1 MAEDIDDLLEEVES
15 KFLTKDNK
23 KTKSKSN
30 RKEKRD
36 NDYDIDD
43 ILDDIQVE
51 PIAKGSVPSAPNG
64 TATDLRPAS
73 GRKCFPVYIGG
84 ALCSQGMASSVNQRS
99 CDKLRCTSCDFKVC
113 SFDNYEWHPD
123 TDYLFLRNNAPDYHR
138 LKTNLV
144 PKRGSRSYCCQ
155 CCLRSVQEMTKLADP
170 RLKWVCGKH

>member
-73 GRKCFPVYIGG
+73 GRK
-84 ALCSQGMASSVNQRS
+84 S